1 MINTHMLVSPVGR
14 LRTLD
19 RALGNLRSEVTGH
32 VWVPAMDVAER
43 RDSYVVLVELPGV
56 NPAQVDL
63 RRQSLSNWQ
72 CPTSLPRQRLAIRH
86 SDGFR
91 CGARSGWRSAR
102 TTSNRTCKALAA
114 RGLRRRY
121 SGRLRYFGPA
131 GGLWRWQRVATVGRI
146 IQGLSDRHPRPGSAS
161 GCDSVPSQCTDRR
174 GDSRC
179 EGGGSTRFPRAGRLP
194 RAFRIR

>member
-1 MINTHMLVSPVGR
+1 MEENCVPPWRRQQRKLHRACRAFSAR
-14 LRTLD
+14 L
-19 RALGNLRSEVTGH
+19 S
-32 VWVPAMDVAER
+32 
-43 RDSYVVLVELPGV
+43 
-56 NPAQVDL
+56 DL

-102 TTSNRTCKALAA
+102 TTSNRTRKAPATRRLW
-114 RGLRRRY
+114 RRY
-121 SGRLRYFGPA
+121 SGHLSYFGPV

-146 IQGLSDRHPRPGSAS
+146 IRGLSDRHPRPGSAS

-179 EGGGSTRFPRAGRLP
+179 EGGGSTRFPRAGFPVCPGFAERGLSKRRGTQRCDSP
-194 RAFRIR
+194 AGIWWPATSA